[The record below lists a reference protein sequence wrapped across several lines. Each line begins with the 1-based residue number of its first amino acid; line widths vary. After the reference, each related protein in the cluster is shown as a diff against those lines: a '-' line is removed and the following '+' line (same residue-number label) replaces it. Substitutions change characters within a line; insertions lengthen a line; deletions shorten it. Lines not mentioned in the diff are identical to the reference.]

1 MCFCGSLYV
10 CVFLK
15 DLEMAS
21 VYVCVGINICVF
33 VCVFINLEWCVYQ
46 CCSQDQAIRDQD
58 HTPQDQDQMSETK
71 TSNFRDQ
78 DQDQDQRLLNWH

>member
-1 MCFCGSLYV
+1 MQKKCTNEV
-10 CVFLK
+10 H
-15 DLEMAS
+15 
-21 VYVCVGINICVF
+21 F
-33 VCVFINLEWCVYQ
+33 VHTYTCRPTCTWNHRQ

-58 HTPQDQDQMSETK
+58 QDQDREVQDQDQKSETK